1 MGDRLHA
8 AIAAAQEIARL
19 RARVGELESLLAV
32 QTHHTAVLTAR
43 LAHLQAV
50 SAALAGLVDTDH
62 VVTAMLNQA
71 VPAVGARAAAVFQ
84 FQPADASFALLAA
97 AGFAPHHVAQLRL
110 LPLSAATVFTD
121 ALRTGMPVYVGSPAE
136 RDTQYPE
143 LGRMRQ
149 SSDSAAAGLPLIIE
163 GQVIGCFGLV
173 FAEAQL
179 FLPADRAF
187 LEAVAQQCAAALHRA
202 LLYTQLQATSQAS
215 DEAFTLL
222 DTLFANAPAGLG
234 FVDRDLR
241 FVRLNAALA
250 DINGQDVP
258 SHLGQP
264 LRAVLPH
271 LADQLEPLYRAVLA
285 SGQPIINM
293 EVTGE
298 TFAAPGRERHWLVS
312 YYPVAA
318 RTMPP
323 IGVGVVVVDISA
335 IRQAE
340 QALRTSETNLRA
352 IFESSAQAI
361 MLVDTTLRIIQWNQR
376 AEHGVFQRFGKQ
388 FVIGGPITDYMLPE
402 TISERLKLFQ
412 RALGGAQIET
422 KLDLSTLHRSLWL
435 AVTYTPVYDADRQ
448 VCGICITTLDITA
461 EQTAEAALRMYGK
474 QMHALSV
481 RLVHAQ
487 EDERRALAHELHDEI
502 GQLLTGLNMV
512 LEAGTTETAQ
522 EIRARLHS
530 AQQVVISLTSQVRQ
544 LSLNL
549 RPSMLDDLGLV
560 PTLHWHIRRYREQT
574 HIAVDFKHREL
585 SGPIPP
591 HIAIVAY
598 RIVQEALTNVA
609 RYAQVA
615 TVAVQ
620 VWQSHGTL
628 TLTIEDEGCGFDVT
642 AVLQAH
648 RSVGLVGIRERVV
661 LLGGAFSIDAA
672 PGEGTRLFVA
682 LPLGQEPPPEEI
694 T

>member
-1 MGDRLHA
+1 MAHSLNA
-8 AIAAAQEIARL
+8 ATAAAHEIGQL
-19 RARVGELESLLAV
+19 RTRIDELEALLAV
-32 QTHHTAVLTAR
+32 HTRHNATLTAR

-50 SAALAGLVDTDH
+50 SAALAGLVDTDQ

-71 VPAVGARAAAVFQ
+71 VPAAGARAAAVFQ
-84 FQPADASFALLAA
+84 YQPADAAFTLLAA
-97 AGFAPHHVAQLRL
+97 SGFSPHHVAKLRL

-136 RDTQYPE
+136 RDARYPE
-143 LGRMRQ
+143 LGRIRQ

-187 LEAVAQQCAAALHRA
+187 LEAVAQQCAAALHRV
-202 LLYTQLQATSQAS
+202 LLYTQLQATSQAT

-241 FVRLNAALA
+241 FVRLNDALA
-250 DINGQDVP
+250 DINGQDVR

-264 LRAVLPH
+264 LRVALPH

-298 TFAAPGRERHWLVS
+298 TRAAPGCERHWLVS

-318 RTMPP
+318 PAMPP

-361 MLVDTTLRIIQWNQR
+361 ILIDTALQVVQWNQR
-376 AEHGVFQRFGKQ
+376 AEHGVLQRFGKQ
-388 FVIGGPITDYMLPE
+388 FVIGAPITDYMLPE
-402 TISERLKLFQ
+402 TIPERLKLLQ
-412 RALGGAQIET
+412 RALAGEPIET
-422 KLDLSTLHRSLWL
+422 KLDLSLPSRPLWL
-435 AVTYTPVYDADRQ
+435 AVTYTPVYDADRL
-448 VCGICITTLDITA
+448 VCGICITTLDITT
-461 EQTAEAALRMYGK
+461 EQTAENALRAYGN

-481 RLVHAQ
+481 RLVHVQ

-512 LEAGTTETAQ
+512 LEAGKTETTDA
-522 EIRARLHS
+522 IRARLRS
-530 AQQVVISLTSQVRQ
+530 AQQVVTDLTGQVRQ
-544 LSLNL
+544 LSLDL

-560 PTLHWHIRRYREQT
+560 PTLHWHVRRYSEQT

-609 RYAQVA
+609 RYAQVVA
-615 TVAVQ
+615 VAVQ

-628 TLTIEDEGCGFDVT
+628 TLTIEDEGCGFDVA
-642 AVLQAH
+642 AVLQTH
-648 RSVGLVGIRERVV
+648 RSVGLVGIRERVA
-661 LLGGAFSIDAA
+661 LLGGVFSIDSA
-672 PGEGTRLFVA
+672 PGEGTRLLVT
-682 LPLGQEPPPEEI
+682 LPLSQAPTPEEI
-694 T
+694 A